1 MTDDAAAKAAAAKRA
16 DEVRALT
23 EERDAFLA
31 RGMKARAAQVDAELA
46 RYGVAPPKSRRAPK
60 KSEG

>member
-1 MTDDAAAKAAAAKRA
+1 MSDDAAKAAAARRA

-23 EERDAFLA
+23 EERAAFLA
-31 RGMKARAAQVDAELA
+31 RGMKDRAAQVDAELE
-46 RYGVAPPKSRRAPK
+46 RLQGAPPKRRRAPK